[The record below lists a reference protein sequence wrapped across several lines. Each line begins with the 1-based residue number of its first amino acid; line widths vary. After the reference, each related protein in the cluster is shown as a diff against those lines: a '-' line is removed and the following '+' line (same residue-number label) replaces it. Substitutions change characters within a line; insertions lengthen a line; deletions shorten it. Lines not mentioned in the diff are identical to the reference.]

1 MKVPII
7 KFVTRP
13 AEADPS
19 GSFLRRLRGG
29 LLDLLLL
36 LLRHHGLDGDDLV
49 AVAHVHDPDA
59 LRVAPGLADLV
70 RVDADDLA
78 GGGGQHE
85 LVPVV
90 DLPDA
95 DHLSVP
101 LVGLDGDDA
110 LAAAPGLAVVVHVG
124 DLAVSILGHR
134 QEPVPGLD
142 DRTAELFRRFG
153 FPIVPFGPQEQ
164 RVPEQRGTGSGF
176 IISSDGV
183 ILTNAHGVEGAD
195 EIRIRLTDNREFSG
209 KVLGL
214 DKKTDIAVVKIEAKN
229 LPVLKIGSSEK
240 LKVGEWVAAI
250 GSPFG
255 LDNTVTAGIVS
266 AKSRALP
273 SEEYVPFIQT
283 DVAVNPGNSGGP
295 LFNMKGEVVGIN
307 SQIFSTS
314 GGFMGLSFSIPIDL
328 AIQIKDQLIENG
340 RVIRGRIGVG
350 IQAVTQDLAEAFG
363 LKTPRGAV
371 ITQLEKGQP
380 GEKAGL
386 KVGDIVVAL
395 NGQTINSANDLPVKI
410 SAMKPGT
417 QAKLTILRD
426 GKEKEVTVTVAENPE
441 DSVSPNEAKQTQG
454 KLGVSVRALSEEELK
469 ELELTN
475 GLLVT
480 EVRAAAA
487 RAGLMPRDIILS
499 ANGKSVKTVGDLRR
513 AVSGA
518 EKVALLVQRQ
528 QSRIFIAVDLK

>member
-1 MKVPII
+1 MFTKTLKPAAVIAAAAIAFSGALLSATPAVASGLAPQATVATTQLPD
-7 KFVTRP
+7 FVQLVEKYGKGVVNISTVRE
-13 AEADPS
+13 ARVVEGADPF
-19 GSFLRRLRGG
+19 GF
-29 LLDLLLL
+29 DE
-36 LLRHHGLDGDDLV
+36 RH
-49 AVAHVHDPDA
+49 
-59 LRVAPGLADLV
+59 
-70 RVDADDLA
+70 
-78 GGGGQHE
+78 
-85 LVPVV
+85 
-90 DLPDA
+90 
-95 DHLSVP
+95 
-101 LVGLDGDDA
+101 
-110 LAAAPGLAVVVHVG
+110 
-124 DLAVSILGHR
+124 
-134 QEPVPGLD
+134 
-142 DRTAELFRRFG
+142 AEIFRRFG
-153 FPIVPFGPQEQ
+153 FPFPFGGGPRQE
-164 RVPEQRGTGSGF
+164 PERRGTGSGF
-176 IISSDGV
+176 IISADGL
-183 ILTNAHGVEGAD
+183 ILTNHHVVDGAD
-195 EIRIRLTDNREFSG
+195 EIKVRLTDNREFTG
-209 KVLGL
+209 KVLGS
-214 DKKTDIAVVKIEAKN
+214 DAKTDIAVVKIDAKD
-229 LPVLKIGSSEK
+229 LPYLTMGNSDE

-255 LDNTVTAGIVS
+255 LDNTVTSGIVS
-266 AKSRALP
+266 AKSRKLP
-273 SEEYVPFIQT
+273 SDQYVPFIQT

-363 LKTPRGAV
+363 MKSPRGAV

-395 NGQTINSANDLPVKI
+395 NGQAINSANDLPVKI

-417 QAKLTILRD
+417 KVKLTVLRD
-426 GKEKEVTVTVAENPE
+426 GKEKDVTVTVAENPE
-441 DSVSPNEAKQTQG
+441 DSTAPTEAKQAQG
-454 KLGVSVRALSEEELK
+454 KLGVSVRALNDEELK
-469 ELELTN
+469 ELDLTN

-499 ANGKSVKTVGDLRR
+499 ANGKTVKTVGDLRR

>member
-1 MKVPII
+1 M
-7 KFVTRP
+7 
-13 AEADPS
+13 
-19 GSFLRRLRGG
+19 
-29 LLDLLLL
+29 
-36 LLRHHGLDGDDLV
+36 
-49 AVAHVHDPDA
+49 
-59 LRVAPGLADLV
+59 
-70 RVDADDLA
+70 
-78 GGGGQHE
+78 
-85 LVPVV
+85 
-90 DLPDA
+90 
-95 DHLSVP
+95 
-101 LVGLDGDDA
+101 
-110 LAAAPGLAVVVHVG
+110 
-124 DLAVSILGHR
+124 
-134 QEPVPGLD
+134 D

-153 FPIVPFGPQEQ
+153 FPIIPFGPQEQ

-176 IISSDGV
+176 IISSDGI
-183 ILTNAHGVEGAD
+183 ILTNAHVVEGAD

-214 DKKTDIAVVKIEAKN
+214 DKKTDIAVVKIEAKD
-229 LPVLKIGSSEK
+229 LPVLKIGSSDQ

-363 LKTPRGAV
+363 MKTPRGAV

-395 NGQTINSANDLPVKI
+395 NGQAINSANDLPVKI

-417 QAKLTILRD
+417 KAKLTVLRD
-426 GKEKEVTVTVAENPE
+426 GKEKDVTVTVAENPE
-441 DSVSPNEAKQTQG
+441 DSTAPTEAKQAQG
-454 KLGVSVRALSEEELK
+454 KLGVSVRALNDEELK
-469 ELELTN
+469 ELDLTN

-499 ANGKSVKTVGDLRR
+499 ANGKTVKTVGDLRR